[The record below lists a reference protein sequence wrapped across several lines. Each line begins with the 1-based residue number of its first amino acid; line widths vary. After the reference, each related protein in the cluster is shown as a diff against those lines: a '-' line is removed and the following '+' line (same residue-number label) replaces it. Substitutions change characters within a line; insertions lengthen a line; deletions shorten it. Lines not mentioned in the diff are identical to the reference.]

1 MNTLTLPSYVLAAM
15 KRLEAHGFETYAVG
29 GCVRDMLLGKLPHDY
44 DLATRA
50 TPAEM
55 KEVFRGERTVETGIA
70 HGTLT
75 LLSDGHPLEI
85 TTFRADGAYSDA
97 RHPDKVCFSQTFR
110 EDAARRDFTV
120 NAMAFHPEKGVLDYF
135 GGQTDLAGRIL
146 RTVGEPDAR
155 FHEDALRI
163 LRAVRFAAV
172 LDFSV
177 ENRTGEAMHR
187 NKELLSRISAERIR
201 EELFRLLTGCGVR
214 RVLEMFPDVLGVTV
228 PEILPS
234 VGFDQC
240 SPYHIY
246 DVYRHTLAAVE
257 AAEPD
262 GTLRMALLLHD
273 IGKPTCFTRDANGTG
288 HFYGHAQKSAEMAEA
303 ILERLRVPRKT
314 AETIT
319 TLVRYHD
326 LPLSPEKKRIARL
339 RSRFGDAFLLDLIAI
354 QRADTAGQAAH
365 LRDRLRALDDCEAAL
380 RSAIAAAPAMTL
392 GRLAVNGQD
401 LINLGM
407 VPGKALGKMLNSLL
421 SAVLDGKLPNEKTAL
436 LAAVPTLSKKGTG
449 PAPKE
454 IERKFLIRRPDET
467 MLATRENVIVYH
479 MAQTYLLA
487 GAGTTERVRCRE
499 SNGETRF
506 FHTVKRRLSDL
517 TAEESEQEIDET
529 AYRALLLRAEPARRT
544 IYKTRYA
551 FPYRDH
557 LMEVDIYPFWEKQA
571 VLEIEL
577 GSETESY
584 SIPPFLSLLREVTAD
599 YRYKNA
605 SLAKV
610 IVPEETD

>member
-1 MNTLTLPSYVLAAM
+1 M
-15 KRLEAHGFETYAVG
+15 
-29 GCVRDMLLGKLPHDY
+29 
-44 DLATRA
+44 
-50 TPAEM
+50 
-55 KEVFRGERTVETGIA
+55 
-70 HGTLT
+70 
-75 LLSDGHPLEI
+75 
-85 TTFRADGAYSDA
+85 
-97 RHPDKVCFSQTFR
+97 
-110 EDAARRDFTV
+110 
-120 NAMAFHPEKGVLDYF
+120 
-135 GGQTDLAGRIL
+135 
-146 RTVGEPDAR
+146 
-155 FHEDALRI
+155 
-163 LRAVRFAAV
+163 
-172 LDFSV
+172 
-177 ENRTGEAMHR
+177 
-187 NKELLSRISAERIR
+187 
-201 EELFRLLTGCGVR
+201 
-214 RVLEMFPDVLGVTV
+214 
-228 PEILPS
+228 
-234 VGFDQC
+234 
-240 SPYHIY
+240 
-246 DVYRHTLAAVE
+246 
-257 AAEPD
+257 
-262 GTLRMALLLHD
+262 
-273 IGKPTCFTRDANGTG
+273 
-288 HFYGHAQKSAEMAEA
+288 
-303 ILERLRVPRKT
+303 
-314 AETIT
+314 
-319 TLVRYHD
+319 
-326 LPLSPEKKRIARL
+326 
-339 RSRFGDAFLLDLIAI
+339 
-354 QRADTAGQAAH
+354 
-365 LRDRLRALDDCEAAL
+365 RDRLRALDDCEAAL

-421 SAVLDGKLPNEKTAL
+421 SAVLDGTLPNEKTAL
-436 LAAVPTLSKKGTG
+436 LAAVPALSKKEIG
-449 PAPKE
+449 PVPKE

-506 FHTVKRRLSDL
+506 FHTVKRRLSEL